1 MHLWLLFWA
10 LIANCGKIQS
20 KLQNE
25 LQIERIMPR
34 WTPTTAA
41 ARRLARPLPERDAIA
56 AGKAGAHRRREKG
69 EKKRHKGVGRWH

>member
-1 MHLWLLFWA
+1 
-10 LIANCGKIQS
+10 
-20 KLQNE
+20 
-25 LQIERIMPR
+25 MPR